1 MKKFQKIV
9 DNFDIAFIFLL
20 RFEATDTTGGNCD
33 ADEVCIG
40 GYARTVYTVKRL
52 LEEQKANNAIY
63 INAGDSFQ
71 GTLWYNVGRWNVTSQ
86 FLNMLPADA
95 MVSRHFHLAMDAPIM
110 LRFLCRLWVIMNS
123 IMVLRVL
130 CHL

>member
-1 MKKFQKIV
+1 MV
-9 DNFDIAFIFLL
+9 DNFDFVYLFLL

-33 ADEVCIG
+33 DGEVCIG

-95 MVSRHFHLAMDAPIM
+95 MVSRHFHLAINAPII
-110 LRFLCRLWVIMNS
+110 LRFLSRLWVIMNS
-123 IMVLRVL
+123 TMELRVL
-130 CHL
+130 YHL